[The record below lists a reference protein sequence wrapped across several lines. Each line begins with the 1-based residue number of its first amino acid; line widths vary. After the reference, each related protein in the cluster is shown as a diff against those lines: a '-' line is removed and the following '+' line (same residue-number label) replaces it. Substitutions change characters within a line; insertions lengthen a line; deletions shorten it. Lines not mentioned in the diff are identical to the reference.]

1 MRIYRDRKK
10 FIDSPSIRSSY
21 PNFLDIHG
29 QLTIDRS
36 GFNVNQSVQYTNRDW
51 MNYIPDSRRVSELS
65 IPGTHDSMALYGPVE
80 PIPIPIGDD
89 ATITQTMNLDIQ
101 LNSGIRYIDIRC
113 RHYYDSLQI
122 HHGPVYQHASF
133 NDVLVSVKSFL
144 THNPRE
150 TILMRVKEEIEKL
163 TPPVGNTRSFSET
176 FKSYLRGNEQY
187 FWDFLKSQNP
197 YNPILGEARG
207 KIILL
212 QDFEANTFLGIP
224 WDSLRPTIQDEFE
237 LGGRDQIY
245 AKWEKVRAHFFNAMR
260 NTGQIYLN
268 HLSATGKPS
277 NLWDPVPWFV
287 ASGYGGPQNTNLP
300 RQLSGPSSQWPD
312 NPRSP
317 TSGFVYYGGT
327 NVLSTRR
334 IRERT
339 FTHTG
344 IVIADFPGKG
354 LIDGT
359 IALNFPGTL
368 SGDFQIVTA
377 LNNSSVVDLNV
388 GSKNVTLWENNKE
401 NHQRWNFT
409 YNRSENAYVI
419 HSVNNPELALTWDTS
434 SPNRNVFATSID
446 SLRQNEYYWILEQ
459 IGNYIYIFKNKKD
472 TNMVLTVAGGEIQ
485 PGKNL
490 QVYPRSVGNAQPA
503 QTFVLKFI

>member
-1 MRIYRDRKK
+1 MVIYNNRKNG
-10 FIDSPSIRSSY
+10 IDSPSIRSSY
-21 PNFLDIHG
+21 PNFVDSHG
-29 QLTIDRS
+29 QLTIDRN
-36 GFNVNQSVQYTNRDW
+36 GFNVNQSIQYTNRNW
-51 MNYIPDSRRVSELS
+51 MNYIPDSHKISELS
-65 IPGTHDSMALYGPVE
+65 IPGTHDSMALYGPLD
-80 PIPIPIGDD
+80 PIPVPIGDE

-113 RHYYDSLQI
+113 RHYYDSFQI
-122 HHGPVYQHASF
+122 YHGPVFQHASF

-144 THNPRE
+144 TQNPRE
-150 TILMRVKEEIEKL
+150 TILMRVKEEIEDL
-163 TPPVGNTRSFSET
+163 TPPVGNTRSFAET
-176 FKSYLRGNEQY
+176 FKSYVRGNEKY

-197 YNPILGEARG
+197 YNPTLGEARG

-212 QDFEANTFLGIP
+212 QHFDANIFLGIP
-224 WDSLRPTIQDEFE
+224 WYSLEPNVHDMWQLD
-237 LGGRDQIY
+237 GRGQLY
-245 AKWEKVRAHFFNAMR
+245 AKWEMVREHFFKAMR
-260 NTGQIYLN
+260 NRNQIYFT
-268 HLSATGKPS
+268 HLSGTSK
-277 NLWDPVPWFV
+277 LPVIGEPKPWFV

-317 TSGFVYYGGT
+317 TSGFVHYGGT

-359 IALNFPGTL
+359 IALNFSGTL

-388 GSKNVTLWENNKE
+388 GSRNVTLYENNKE

-409 YNRSENAYVI
+409 YDRSENAYVI
-419 HSVNNPELALTWDTS
+419 HSVSNTELALAWDTS
-434 SPNRNVFATSID
+434 SPNRNVFATSIG

-472 TNMVLTVAGGEIQ
+472 TNMVLTVVGGIQ
-485 PGKNL
+485 PGTNL
-490 QVYPRSVGNAQPA
+490 QVYPKAIGSAQTN